1 MQIQKGLVKYKDR
14 SDIVCTYGVTD
25 DGRQYY
31 FLDGGNLANGNVI
44 ASTVLVEAIDP
55 VVVATSVG
63 VIDPSGNVVIP
74 FENKSIKV
82 ITENLLLVERS
93 TSTTPSVVEAI
104 KLRSDPLAATKLVTT
119 PATIKDNMNA
129 KMGAEGRFLFNDQFS
144 DATICDVNGNNLVN
158 NEYFSFIG
166 IKNNDALYFSK
177 NTVDSPVTEFS
188 LVEKS
193 FATPPTVENADK
205 LDVGETAVTKDT
217 IDGAMAEQEQNG
229 GFGGEDITAK
239 DFENTVEQNVSDDN
253 SLEVNSTTNEENV
266 ENGEQKE
273 ISDVSSEDESS
284 DVTTVESDIKPSD
297 EALPVVPE
305 IKEEVQKSGNVGEV
319 TDDVSVENQSVSEDD
334 KSESETDI
342 DDAFNK
348 AIEEASL
355 EEKASDSDESK
366 EEVNEEKTTLSEEVR
381 PRDDELISL
390 DFGDNINYSSE
401 EEIESNLVVDD
412 APVSYEKNDLFEV
425 DLDTDIFADSVL
437 HADKI
442 DIDDAYG
449 DFNYRGV
456 SGKDTIIEDVATTMS
471 NLISLNRSQ
480 KQKITTYEEKFAQAA
495 ATHKK
500 VVEKVKNQIRDIE
513 VLKAKLKNY
522 DTIVAKLE
530 AKVQVLESKV
540 HDQDKV
546 INAQTRE
553 LESLRPQV
561 EGKEELVKILADA
574 QNLLDQAV

>member
-14 SDIVCTYGVTD
+14 SDIVCTYGVTE

-31 FLDGGNLANGNVI
+31 FLDGGSLANGNAI

-63 VIDPSGNVVIP
+63 VVDPSGNVVIP

-93 TSTTPSVVEAI
+93 NSTSPSVIEALN
-104 KLRSDPLAATKLVTT
+104 LRSDPLAATKLVTT

-129 KMGAEGRFLFNDQFS
+129 KMGAEGRFVFNDQFS
-144 DATICDVNGNNLVN
+144 DATICDINGNNLVN
-158 NEYFSFIG
+158 NEYYSFIG
-166 IKNNDALYFSK
+166 IKNNDALFFSK
-177 NTVDSPVTEFS
+177 NTVDSPVDEFS

-193 FATPPTVENADK
+193 FVVPPVAENADK
-205 LDVGETAVTKDT
+205 LDVVETAVTMDT
-217 IDGAMAEQEQNG
+217 IDGAMAAQEQSAS
-229 GFGGEDITAK
+229 FGEEDITAK
-239 DFENTVEQNVSDDN
+239 DFEAQSQDVSEGN
-253 SLEVNSTTNEENV
+253 NLEENSTMNEEST
-266 ENGEQKE
+266 EN
-273 ISDVSSEDESS
+273 SETTE
-284 DVTTVESDIKPSD
+284 TTVVNNDETNAENDINSGEEALSVMPEVKEETSVGDSEVSGNETSDETQNATEDGGLESDM
-297 EALPVVPE
+297 
-305 IKEEVQKSGNVGEV
+305 
-319 TDDVSVENQSVSEDD
+319 
-334 KSESETDI
+334 

-348 AIEEASL
+348 AL
-355 EEKASDSDESK
+355 EETASVESTSDSVSTK
-366 EEVNEEKTTLSEEVR
+366 EEVDGVNSENVSEVDNKQSEEVQSKE
-381 PRDDELISL
+381 DELVPF
-390 DFGDNINYSSE
+390 DFGDNINYSANE
-401 EEIESNLVVDD
+401 EVENDLFANDT
-412 APVSYEKNDLFEV
+412 ANSYEKNDLFEV

-442 DIDDAYG
+442 DIDDNFG
-449 DFNYRGV
+449 DFNYRGTI
-456 SGKDTIIEDVATTMS
+456 GKDTIIEDVATTMS
-471 NLISLNRSQ
+471 NLISLNRNQ
-480 KQKITTYEEKFAQAA
+480 KQKIVNYEEKFAQAA

-500 VVEKVKNQIRDIE
+500 VVEKVKSQIKDIE

-530 AKVQVLESKV
+530 AKVQSLENKV

-546 INAQTRE
+546 INSQMRE

-574 QNLLDQAV
+574 QNLLDQAM